1 MTRYVWNGGTGSY
14 TDPTQWADGAVPL
27 WDEGSTVGITGGT
40 TTLQDVEPNNMTVE
54 IGGRTDATAPRLV
67 LDNAALGPGLD
78 VRVTGVAPVSAH
90 DFIEARVIVQ
100 GYDTNYGAIEAIHDP
115 GTANSGALVFTLQP
129 HSQLNNEGT
138 ISAGTT
144 VTADRSQGYLSLN
157 FSNGDS
163 RTPGVL
169 NNDGQINILND
180 TAAVINTTT
189 IGTGVITLARTPGA
203 EASTSPSLIFGGLQ
217 VAASQSVALEA
228 GQLTLYQDLKAPQAF
243 EGVISEWSPAA
254 KVFLPG
260 QAATSLQFTQT
271 TATQGDLVVSGD
283 NGGSPYAFD
292 LKIAGQH
299 TTDQFSFQ
307 LQPGRVV
314 LGGLSGIAGTY
325 VSISA

>member
-1 MTRYVWNGGTGSY
+1 MTRYVWTGGVGSY
-14 TDPTQWADGAVPL
+14 TDPVQWADGVVPL
-27 WDEGSTVGITGGT
+27 WDEGSTVVITGGT
-40 TTLQDVEPNNMTVE
+40 ATLQDVEPNDMTVE
-54 IGGRTDATAPRLV
+54 IGGRTDAAAPRLV

-78 VRVTGVAPVSAH
+78 VRVTGMAPVSVN
-90 DFIEARVIVQ
+90 DFIAAGVVVQ
-100 GYDTNYGAIEAIHDP
+100 GYDTNYGTIEAIHDP
-115 GTANSGALVFTLQP
+115 GTVNSGALVFAIQP
-129 HSQLNNEGT
+129 YSQLNNEGI
-138 ISAGTT
+138 ISADTT
-144 VTADRSQGYLSLN
+144 IAAGGGRGYLSLN
-157 FSNGDS
+157 FSNGDG

-189 IGTGVITLARTPGA
+189 IGTGVITLARTAGA
-203 EASTSPSLIFGGLQ
+203 EASASPSLIFGGLQ

-243 EGVISEWSPAA
+243 EGVISEWNPAA
-254 KVFLPG
+254 RVFLSG

-283 NGGSPYAFD
+283 NGGNPYAYD
-292 LKIAGQH
+292 LKVAGQH